1 MSTREDII
9 QSFRTWAKDLLG
21 LTDAQIIPAERGA
34 SKGPRPSLPYL
45 VVNVIVHDLEVGQV
59 ETKLTALGRARKGV
73 RSGTVTIQAFDDGDY
88 TTPDSSEWLEL
99 LSLYSDTAP
108 DPLTVVP
115 IPGLNDI
122 STDVDGTIEER
133 YQMDYTVYYAVRSET
148 TNTNASDPAAKQ
160 VNVDTSLEGGSPTTS
175 ISENL

>member
-9 QSFRTWAKDLLG
+9 QSFRQWAKDLLG

-34 SKGPRPSLPYL
+34 SKGPRPSLPFITVDVL
-45 VVNVIVHDLEVGQV
+45 VHDLEVGQV
-59 ETKLTALGRARKGV
+59 ETALTANGRARKGV
-73 RSGTVTIQAFDDGDY
+73 RSGTVSLQAYDDGDY
-88 TTPDSSEWLEL
+88 TTDDASTWLEL
-99 LSLYSDTAP
+99 LSLYADTAP

-122 STDVDGTIEER
+122 STEVEGVIEER

-148 TNTNASDPAAKQ
+148 GEAPAQQINVGVGLGSDGP
-160 VNVDTSLEGGSPTTS
+160 VETIT
-175 ISENL
+175 ENLT